1 MELLL
6 IMIYV
11 SICYVVFK
19 VFRIP
24 VNQWSLATAALG
36 GIIGIALLLLIMN
49 YNHPFTKNARIY
61 FAVTPV
67 LPTVRGRVIEV
78 PVKENAPLKEGDV
91 LFRID
96 PKPYEYVVEQKKAA
110 LAEAEQNVRQLKAS
124 LDQAAA
130 ATERDNAQFALA
142 QQNYDRQAEL
152 FEKRIIAQATLDT
165 FTRNLETA
173 RQSLAGT
180 RAEEERA
187 RLAYSSNIE
196 GVNTTV
202 ARLRAELADAEW
214 NLEQTVT
221 RAPGVG
227 FVTQVA
233 LRAGVYVVPAPLQ
246 PAMVFVNTDVKDQLL
261 GAAFQQN
268 SLQRVKA
275 GDEAEVAFDA
285 VPGRVFKG
293 KVRLVLDAI
302 AAGQIQPTGAL
313 VDFAERT
320 AGGRALAVID
330 IEDDTSGY
338 QIPLGAAAQVA
349 IYTEYWH
356 HVSMIRKILL
366 RMRSW
371 QNYIFLEGH

>member
-1 MELLL
+1 
-6 IMIYV
+6 
-11 SICYVVFK
+11 
-19 VFRIP
+19 
-24 VNQWSLATAALG
+24 
-36 GIIGIALLLLIMN
+36 
-49 YNHPFTKNARIY
+49 
-61 FAVTPV
+61 
-67 LPTVRGRVIEV
+67 
-78 PVKENAPLKEGDV
+78 
-91 LFRID
+91 
-96 PKPYEYVVEQKKAA
+96 
-110 LAEAEQNVRQLKAS
+110 
-124 LDQAAA
+124 
-130 ATERDNAQFALA
+130 LA
-142 QQNYDRQAEL
+142 QQNYDRQSEL
-152 FEKRIIAQATLDT
+152 FQRRVIAQATLDT

-173 RQSLAGT
+173 RQSLAGAK
-180 RAEEERA
+180 AEEERA

-196 GVNTTV
+196 GVNTSV

-214 NLEQTVT
+214 DLEQTVT
-221 RAPGVG
+221 RAPGPG
-227 FVTQVA
+227 FATQVA
-233 LRAGVYVVPAPLQ
+233 LRPGVYVVPAPLR
-246 PAMVFVNTDVKDQLL
+246 PVMVVVNTEAKDQAL

-275 GDEAEVAFDA
+275 GDDAEVAFDA

-293 KVRLVLDAI
+293 KVRQVLDAI

-330 IEDDTSGY
+330 VTDDISGY

-349 IYTEYWH
+349 IYTEHWH